1 MTKISLAILDDIL
14 PAQLRERPDE
24 ADGLDV
30 VWAGTDLA
38 TLFDRAA
45 TLRPMVVV
53 AALPLLGD
61 KPDEAVARI
70 VAAAQPEMFITLYS
84 FARRDV
90 VERLSGDK
98 RRVLKGPVS
107 PRMLRAQMMGVIVRS
122 IMSDGHAA
130 NSATAQRSATTQRT
144 VVPTPAARAPAVA
157 RAPARA
163 RESTHA
169 FDDAQLG
176 RLREIRSPLQCEC
189 PNHVAELVISLNAF
203 EAYSRDCL
211 NRDDADA
218 KIHAMLY
225 ERTIEARKIME
236 EALTA
241 LVRHEK
247 IVV

>member
-24 ADGLDV
+24 ADGLEIA
-30 VWAGTDLA
+30 WSGTDLA
-38 TLFDRAA
+38 SLIDRAA
-45 TLRPMVVV
+45 TLRPTVVV
-53 AALPLLGD
+53 AALPLLGHQ
-61 KPDEAVARI
+61 PDDAVARI

-90 VERLSGDK
+90 IERLSGDK

-122 IMSDGHAA
+122 IMSDGRAGSPA
-130 NSATAQRSATTQRT
+130 S
-144 VVPTPAARAPAVA
+144 TPRNTSPSPVSVSRPVA
-157 RAPARA
+157 KDR
-163 RESTHA
+163 THA

-189 PNHVAELVISLNAF
+189 PNHVAELVIALNAF

-211 NRDDADA
+211 NRDDKDA

-225 ERTIEARKIME
+225 ERTADARRIME

-241 LVRHEK
+241 LVRHEG